1 MYYYMDMP
9 FKDESTAKST
19 LGSIVMYYRN
29 SDRLGGTVYG
39 GDICL
44 RYYVFMSEDYNKLAN
59 ITNAIDGS
67 KAIAADTGDV
77 YILCTGAWRLQPKFS
92 ETTNGDTALR
102 WSH

>member
-39 GDICL
+39 SDICL

-92 ETTNGDTALR
+92 ETTDDNALR
-102 WSH
+102 WTH